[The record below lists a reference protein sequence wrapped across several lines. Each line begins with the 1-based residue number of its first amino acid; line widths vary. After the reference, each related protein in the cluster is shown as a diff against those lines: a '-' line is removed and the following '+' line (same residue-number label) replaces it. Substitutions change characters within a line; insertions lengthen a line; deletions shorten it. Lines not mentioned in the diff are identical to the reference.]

1 MSLLIRKMKIKT
13 TTRYHLTPIRMGTTE
28 KKKKESVGEEMKKVG
43 TKTVVGTKT
52 GTAILENSMKILF
65 KKFKNGPTI

>member
-1 MSLLIRKMKIKT
+1 
-13 TTRYHLTPIRMGTTE
+13 
-28 KKKKESVGEEMKKVG
+28 MKKVG

-65 KKFKNGPTI
+65 KKFKNGPTIWPSNPTPGIETKFWKRYLHSPVPWNIIHNNQELERI